1 MDDLVYTQEDLA
13 SIMEQLDFTP
23 AEIEANRQ
31 YHGRLFLSE
40 DALECFDCGFM
51 VGETVCTTTGELIQ
65 PKVTRD
71 LDALHYQVI
80 DLFDRA
86 AATFKDRHSDPTERA
101 AMKAFLNYVAC
112 RSETIRLDMEKPVED
127 PF

>member
-1 MDDLVYTQEDLA
+1 MSYTQEDLA

-23 AEIEANRQ
+23 AEIKANRQ
-31 YHGRLFLSE
+31 YHGKLYLSE
-40 DALECFDCGFM
+40 DVLECFDCGFV
-51 VGETVCTTTGELIQ
+51 VGETVCTITGELIQ

-71 LDALHYQVI
+71 LDAMQGLVN

-86 AATFKDRHSDPTERA
+86 AATFKDRHSDPIERA
-101 AMKAFLNYVAC
+101 AMESLLNFVHV
-112 RSETIRLDMEKPVED
+112 RMQMIKLDMAKPAED

>member
-1 MDDLVYTQEDLA
+1 MSYDDYTQEDLA

-23 AEIEANRQ
+23 AEIEANRR

-40 DALECFDCGFM
+40 EALECFDCGFM

-80 DLFDRA
+80 GLFDRA
-86 AATFKDRHSDPTERA
+86 AATFKNRHSNPTERA
-101 AMKAFLNYVAC
+101 AMKAFLNYVTC
-112 RSETIRLDMEKPVED
+112 RSEMIRLNNEGPVED

>member
-1 MDDLVYTQEDLA
+1 MSYDDYTQEDLA

-31 YHGRLFLSE
+31 YHGKLYLSE
-40 DALECFDCGFM
+40 DVLECFDGGFV

-71 LDALHYQVI
+71 LDALHDQVI

-86 AATFKDRHSDPTERA
+86 AATFKDRHSDPTEGA
-101 AMKAFLNYVAC
+101 AMKAFLNFVLVRAKM
-112 RSETIRLDMEKPVED
+112 IQLDMAEPAD
-127 PF
+127 GQD